1 MTLYIKNNKMKMN
14 TINVEDQNYRR
25 GLSLFNIVNKKATF
39 STISTSPKNIKLF
52 RIRNKNT
59 LSQHKK
65 PLKTEIRNNS
75 TFFKNSKLKSN
86 IRMVNDLIFEEN
98 INNILIT
105 DLELE
110 KQKEKIDKNKSIKL
124 LRLGLYKKK
133 EKNEIDNES
142 IVEKEK
148 ENEED
153 LEKIDA
159 ENKEKERRIEKKFK
173 EKLYVLEKIRNECQN
188 LNEQINEINKN
199 LEEYNLEENVLNNYG
214 EEFDKMYQQ
223 KLNIEKEKEILE
235 ISEEGSESN
244 RKKKNKNFEQLN
256 KLMIFKQKREDK
268 KKLIKENKIIKQSIK
283 QKLENDLIKKRELC
297 NQSKKELYIIRKDLI
312 NRYHLKL
319 YEGLDFHG
327 EGLSKIIKD
336 IWNLGV
342 NVNID
347 FMPSYLDGAAIDFL
361 FQKAKQSI
369 ELNKIRE
376 VIKDNESEL
385 TYYLKDWR
393 NNNKEVNFILNKN
406 TNYGLNNNKIEN
418 SDEKKNDMNENELFK
433 TKVGDISLS
442 YLESFPKTKQF
453 MLKYRKKH
461 KELFQKDIPQIE
473 VNYAPFKSLNIP
485 LKIVEKNKH
494 LEKLKYLLEIKIQQN
509 KQKDK
514 KEVERLNYEF
524 FKNRYKERY
533 EVNAETVFG
542 ALFGEDKKNE
552 MLIYFSRLEKE
563 YRDSQRIIQ
572 FHNKINLKL
581 K

>member
-25 GLSLFNIVNKKATF
+25 GLSLFNIVNKKTTF

-75 TFFKNSKLKSN
+75 TFFKNTKLKSN

-173 EKLYVLEKIRNECQN
+173 EKLYDLEKIRNECQN

-347 FMPSYLDGAAIDFL
+347 FMPSYLDGPAIDFL

-376 VIKDNESEL
+376 V
-385 TYYLKDWR
+385 
-393 NNNKEVNFILNKN
+393 
-406 TNYGLNNNKIEN
+406 
-418 SDEKKNDMNENELFK
+418 
-433 TKVGDISLS
+433 
-442 YLESFPKTKQF
+442 
-453 MLKYRKKH
+453 
-461 KELFQKDIPQIE
+461 
-473 VNYAPFKSLNIP
+473 
-485 LKIVEKNKH
+485 
-494 LEKLKYLLEIKIQQN
+494 
-509 KQKDK
+509 
-514 KEVERLNYEF
+514 
-524 FKNRYKERY
+524 
-533 EVNAETVFG
+533 
-542 ALFGEDKKNE
+542 
-552 MLIYFSRLEKE
+552 
-563 YRDSQRIIQ
+563 
-572 FHNKINLKL
+572 
-581 K
+581 